1 MKKPL
6 LLLPLLSLPL
16 LAGCINDAAAYRI
29 DGREHAIS
37 VSREQNF
44 FWEKTV
50 KFAVIAARLPDC
62 QRIHLLDPAP
72 RDTPVELWQPGPG
85 TFILKQGASYFLTE
99 TQTCKGFQKL
109 PGAPQEGMGDKLG
122 VFAEKDGILAFA
134 AEPKPEPPPAAAA
147 PAAESGGAEGAA
159 APAPA
164 EAPAAAPPPAE
175 R

>member
-16 LAGCINDAAAYRI
+16 LSGCINDAAAYRI

-50 KFAVIAARLPDC
+50 KFAVIAARLPEC
-62 QRIHLLDPAP
+62 QRIHLLDAAP
-72 RDTPVELWQPGPG
+72 RNTKVELWQPGPG
-85 TFILKQGASYFLTE
+85 TFVLKQGNSYFLTE

-109 PGAPQEGMGDKLG
+109 EGAPQEGMGDKMG
-122 VFAEKDGILAFA
+122 VFEEKGERFVFTPEAKPVAPA
-134 AEPKPEPPPAAAA
+134 APAAA
-147 PAAESGGAEGAA
+147 PAEGGA

-164 EAPAAAPPPAE
+164 PAAQQ
-175 R
+175 

>member
-29 DGREHAIS
+29 DGRDHAIS

-44 FWEKTV
+44 FWEKTM

-62 QRIHLLDPAP
+62 QRIHLLNPAP
-72 RDTPVELWQPGPG
+72 RNTRVELWQPGPG
-85 TFILKQGASYFLTE
+85 TFVLKQGEAYFLTE

-109 PGAPQEGMGDKLG
+109 AAAPQEGLGDKVG
-122 VFAEKDGILAFA
+122 VFEEKGDRFVFTP
-134 AEPKPEPPPAAAA
+134 EPKPVTPPAAAAEAVPAPATEPAAAA
-147 PAAESGGAEGAA
+147 PAV
-159 APAPA
+159 PAPTQQ
-164 EAPAAAPPPAE
+164 
-175 R
+175 